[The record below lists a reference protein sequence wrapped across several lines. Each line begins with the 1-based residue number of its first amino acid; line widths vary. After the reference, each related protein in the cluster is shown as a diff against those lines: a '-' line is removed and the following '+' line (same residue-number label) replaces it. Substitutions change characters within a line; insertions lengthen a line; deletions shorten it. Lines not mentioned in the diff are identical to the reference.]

1 MRTEKT
7 PRLFAR
13 MDCHG
18 VGEDLNHAIRMLA
31 IALSESRQIVFLPP
45 AREDRYVPTQCAL
58 PRSVKLSYEQPWHW
72 LAGQSFSTSSILVPS
87 SCQTALY
94 QRQPIAMEAV
104 AQSSSGNATRVL
116 LQHGLNDV
124 ASVSRESNNLWRSN
138 IAISKHV
145 PRLFQRQGLLVVPGP
160 RTSFAASPYQHA
172 AVTPAMR
179 PFLRKQGP
187 SATAAAALQAV
198 PPPPPAAAAVAAAVV

>member
-1 MRTEKT
+1 MAPRRGGHRATNATRLAGALAAATTLHRTQ
-7 PRLFAR
+7 PRTYQIDGHMSTLSGMHTALVAAATAASMTSIGRHAQKAPILFAR

-31 IALSESRQIVFLPP
+31 IALSESRQIVVLPP

-116 LQHGLNDV
+116 LQRGERCCLGRCGQTTCG
-124 ASVSRESNNLWRSN
+124 A
-138 IAISKHV
+138 
-145 PRLFQRQGLLVVPGP
+145 
-160 RTSFAASPYQHA
+160 RT
-172 AVTPAMR
+172 
-179 PFLRKQGP
+179 
-187 SATAAAALQAV
+187 
-198 PPPPPAAAAVAAAVV
+198 